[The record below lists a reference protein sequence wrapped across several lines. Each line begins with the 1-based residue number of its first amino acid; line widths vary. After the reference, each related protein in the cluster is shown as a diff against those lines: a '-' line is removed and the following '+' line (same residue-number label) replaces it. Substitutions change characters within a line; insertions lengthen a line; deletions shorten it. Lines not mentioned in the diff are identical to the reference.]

1 MANIFLSIP
10 ILEKPEFKMI
20 FSTYAAIQ
28 SCKDH
33 KVRLFA
39 NENDSLISRVRNVH
53 MSAFLNDYPECDYF
67 ICIDSDIELVNIYQ
81 TNNLLTKLISHDK
94 DFVGGLYPLKQYKNK
109 PTCASVPE
117 GNIDRTEIPFDQGLL
132 PMKWL
137 SSGCWCI
144 KRRVLEQM
152 VKSYPELTYVGD
164 DNMVGKPIH
173 GLCIP
178 EIFEIETE
186 GKTFKKYLSEDW
198 SFPVDP
204 ETKVLCAGFV
214 NRKIKDIDIGET
226 VIAFDESPSGQK
238 RQLRF
243 TQVEKKITKILPKVK
258 ITTETEEVIT
268 TADHKWLIKR
278 GEKNRK
284 SSRKGSKNGERLE
297 SPNKSYWEQTK
308 NIQVGDYIYKPF
320 RNISNDTINND
331 YRRGYL
337 SGLWDGDGNVY
348 KNKKWD
354 STVSSVRLT
363 DLCILERCSEYLT
376 HFGIDNK
383 IKKNINIKYA
393 SYNPECHSKLHG
405 ITLCG
410 SQSLALQEI
419 IKITDDYDMMKGY
432 LAGIFDSEGH
442 YDGATINLSQY
453 KEVNETIWRKIKRAL
468 EILRIPAKSDKKR
481 HRITKCKNV
490 HDFFMLTTPACTRKL
505 HIRGQHKGRGNL
517 IMPQYKEK
525 VTSIT
530 PIPDGKVMC
539 LVTETGTFIANGYAS
554 HNCER
559 WKKIGGEIFA
569 DTSIVLNHLGKVPFS
584 LWNVQ
589 VVSQPIVK
597 EAQQEVP
604 SPTLVTN
611 LPEPGFDL
619 EGNK

>member
-117 GNIDRTEIPFDQGLL
+117 GNIDRTEIPFDQELL

-198 SFPVDP
+198 SF
-204 ETKVLCAGFV
+204 
-214 NRKIKDIDIGET
+214 
-226 VIAFDESPSGQK
+226 
-238 RQLRF
+238 
-243 TQVEKKITKILPKVK
+243 
-258 ITTETEEVIT
+258 
-268 TADHKWLIKR
+268 
-278 GEKNRK
+278 
-284 SSRKGSKNGERLE
+284 
-297 SPNKSYWEQTK
+297 
-308 NIQVGDYIYKPF
+308 
-320 RNISNDTINND
+320 
-331 YRRGYL
+331 
-337 SGLWDGDGNVY
+337 
-348 KNKKWD
+348 
-354 STVSSVRLT
+354 
-363 DLCILERCSEYLT
+363 
-376 HFGIDNK
+376 
-383 IKKNINIKYA
+383 
-393 SYNPECHSKLHG
+393 
-405 ITLCG
+405 
-410 SQSLALQEI
+410 
-419 IKITDDYDMMKGY
+419 
-432 LAGIFDSEGH
+432 
-442 YDGATINLSQY
+442 
-453 KEVNETIWRKIKRAL
+453 
-468 EILRIPAKSDKKR
+468 
-481 HRITKCKNV
+481 
-490 HDFFMLTTPACTRKL
+490 
-505 HIRGQHKGRGNL
+505 
-517 IMPQYKEK
+517 
-525 VTSIT
+525 
-530 PIPDGKVMC
+530 
-539 LVTETGTFIANGYAS
+539 
-554 HNCER
+554 CER